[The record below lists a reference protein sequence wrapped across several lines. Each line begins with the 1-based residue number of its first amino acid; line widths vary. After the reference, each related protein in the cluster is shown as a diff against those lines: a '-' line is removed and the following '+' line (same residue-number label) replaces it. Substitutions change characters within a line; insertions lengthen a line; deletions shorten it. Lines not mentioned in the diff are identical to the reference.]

1 MGQDWP
7 IISLLRGWWPIFFI
21 VFFETVLGR
30 EHSEKVLKKF
40 IDNFYCW
47 KLRYRCDSSQLY
59 VKQLFRD
66 RSDAMFYSRRLTSLF
81 GPGPHKN
88 FSCSDCYRN
97 LVDRIGKPKL
107 SKKTFPINVSWPIR
121 IKQRLIKQRLTCSKP
136 SVNLKSRFLCV
147 AGFFHFTWTN

>member
-1 MGQDWP
+1 MLAATAKCNMDWWTMRMISKSTGINGP
-7 IISLLRGWWPIFFI
+7 RLAHQISFAMMVGNIIF
-21 VFFETVLGR
+21 
-30 EHSEKVLKKF
+30 SEKVLKKF

-47 KLRYRCDSSQLY
+47 KLRYRCDISQLY

-97 LVDRIGKPKL
+97 LVDRIDKPKL
-107 SKKTFPINVSWPIR
+107 SKKTFPINVLWPIR
-121 IKQRLIKQRLTCSKP
+121 IKQRLSKGW
-136 SVNLKSRFLCV
+136 LV
-147 AGFFHFTWTN
+147 ASLV